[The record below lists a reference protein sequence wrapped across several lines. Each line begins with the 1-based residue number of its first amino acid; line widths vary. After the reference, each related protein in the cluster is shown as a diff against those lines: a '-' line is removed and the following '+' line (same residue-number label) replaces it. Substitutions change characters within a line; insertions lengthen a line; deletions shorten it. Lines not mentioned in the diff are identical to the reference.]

1 MSAITPDVAPTVMKP
16 LTRPS
21 LPRWASWG
29 VLVAAAVIS
38 GLLSLLL
45 GWGLVAFAIVAVLL
59 YLVVLPVWSLAVEG
73 RRKATDRLVTGLIWS
88 AFGTVCVPLV
98 WIIVTVVA
106 KGAPKLT
113 GHFLTT
119 SMRNVPVGAPGG
131 IMHAIQGTLL
141 ITLLAALIAIP
152 LGLFTAIYLVEYG
165 KGTRVAR
172 IITFLVD
179 VMTGIPSIVA
189 GLFALALFVLIF
201 GPAVQE
207 GFTASVALALL
218 MTPTV
223 VRSSEEMLRLVPSD
237 LREASYALGVPKWRT
252 VVKVVIPTAIGGI
265 VTGVMLA
272 ISRVIGETA
281 PILVTVGLGTSMN
294 GNPFNGPMA
303 TLPTYIYAQFHTPE
317 APPRL
322 PLGVSHVVPVSASV
336 GRYWAAALT
345 LIIVVMILN
354 LVARIIGKI
363 FAPKTGR

>member
-1 MSAITPDVAPTVMKP
+1 MSTATATPGVMSP

-29 VLVAAAVIS
+29 VLGAAIVVA
-38 GLLSLLL
+38 GLLTLLL
-45 GWGLVAFAIVAVLL
+45 GLNIAAFAFLSVLL
-59 YLVVLPVWSLAVEG
+59 YLVALPLWSLLVEG
-73 RRKATDRLVTGLIWS
+73 QRKATDRLVTGLIWS
-88 AFGTVCVPLV
+88 AFGVVCVPLV
-98 WIIVTVVA
+98 WVIATVVA

-119 SMRNVPVGAPGG
+119 SMRNVPVGAGGG
-131 IMHAIQGTLL
+131 IMHAIEGTLL
-141 ITLLAALIAIP
+141 VTLLAAAIAIP
-152 LGLFTAIYLVEYG
+152 LGLFTAIFLVEYG
-165 KGTRVAR
+165 RGTRIAR
-172 IITFLVD
+172 VITFLVD

-201 GPAVQE
+201 GPAVQM
-207 GFTASVALALL
+207 GFTSSVALAVL

-223 VRSSEEMLRLVPSD
+223 VRSSEEMLRLVPAD

-252 VVKVVIPTAIGGI
+252 ILKVVIPTAIGGI

-281 PILVTVGLGTSMN
+281 PLLVTVAYSASMN

-303 TLPTYIYAQFHTPE
+303 TLPTFIYGQFHSPE
-317 APPRL
+317 APPRV
-322 PLGVSHVVPVSASV
+322 PLGVNAAIPESASI
-336 GRYWAAALT
+336 GRYWAAALA
-345 LIIVVMILN
+345 LIIIVMILN